1 MSKEM
6 LKDLGLLETA
16 IDMVF
21 KDQQL
26 LRQAL
31 VHRSYLNE
39 HPSFSLGHNERLE
52 FLGDAVLELI
62 VTDYLYRHY
71 PNPEG
76 DLTNWRSSL
85 VNSDMLADLAEQL
98 NLEQYLYLS
107 RGEARDRSTK
117 ARRVI
122 LANAF
127 EASVG
132 ALYLDQG
139 IPGARK
145 FITRVVIAQLEGILH
160 SGKNRDPKSKFQEQ
174 AQEHHSLTPR
184 YEVISESGPDHS
196 KHFTVG
202 VYLGA
207 KLIAK
212 GSGSS
217 KQEAQVAAA
226 QSGLKAKGW

>member
-1 MSKEM
+1 MSKEAPKS
-6 LKDLGLLETA
+6 LAALEA
-16 IDMVF
+16 KLDVEF
-21 KDQQL
+21 KDPQL

-62 VTDYLYRHY
+62 VTDHLYRHY

-85 VNSDMLADLAEQL
+85 VNADMLATLAEEL
-98 NLEQYLYLS
+98 DVERYLYLS
-107 RGEARDRSTK
+107 RGESRDRSTK

-122 LANAF
+122 LANTF
-127 EASVG
+127 ESLVG
-132 ALYLDQG
+132 AMYMDQG
-139 IPGARK
+139 LPTTKK
-145 FITRVVIAQLEGILH
+145 FITRVVIAQLEGVLRT
-160 SGKNRDPKSKFQEQ
+160 GKNRDPKSTFQER
-174 AQEHHSLTPR
+174 AQEKHGLTPR
-184 YEVISESGPDHS
+184 YEVLHATGPDHS

-202 VYLGA
+202 VYLGT
-207 KLIAK
+207 KMVAK
-212 GSGSS
+212 GTGSS

-226 QSGLKAKGW
+226 AAALKASGW